1 MRSRVA
7 CIMVFPPANFQL
19 AMPFRSQLR
28 VRHGQ
33 TDGRRDR
40 QRSSLQNAPPVGGI
54 IIKDFRSLSN
64 SYFEVDEIN
73 ELAAYICS
81 GVTPLASVLYLSM

>member
-1 MRSRVA
+1 M
-7 CIMVFPPANFQL
+7 IFPPANFQHASVL
-19 AMPFRSQLR
+19 NLGSGTDR
-28 VRHGQ
+28 Q
-33 TDGRRDR
+33 TDGETDRRRDR

-81 GVTPLASVLYLSM
+81 GVTPLSSVLYLSM

>member
-1 MRSRVA
+1 M
-7 CIMVFPPANFQL
+7 IFPPANFQL

-40 QRSSLQNAPPVGGI
+40 QTERQTAVI
-54 IIKDFRSLSN
+54 IAKCPACGRHNNQRLSLSVEQLFWSWRN
-64 SYFEVDEIN
+64 KWTGS
-73 ELAAYICS
+73 LH
-81 GVTPLASVLYLSM
+81 L